1 MRVLVLH
8 HPYRRP
14 RFEQDFVDRLAEVPE
29 LDVAAADLEALA
41 AGRLASNAG
50 QATLGGYDALV
61 LFVAFSRLRAAEP
74 IDWRGFG
81 GLRLLLEHDAIQSYS
96 DLFDPTL
103 RAAWP
108 PVFRRHRFDRMVTS
122 GHRVRELLAA
132 DGVPADWLPKAFEPK
147 RFVDREG
154 ERSGVVTYGSAY
166 RCRAI
171 AERALAEAGLP
182 PTRLPMTPYPE
193 LGAALGRHL
202 ACLAISSDLETPLE
216 RRDELDRVPAREIA
230 MRPGLEPMAKLFEGA
245 GAGCCPVADAM
256 ADLAPLGFRDGE
268 NALLFQ
274 SHDELVERVRWGLEH
289 PEALRALGHAAARLA
304 HARHTW
310 AQRAIELRAL
320 VARALAG
327 RSAS

>member
-1 MRVLVLH
+1 MRALVLH
-8 HPYRRP
+8 HPYTRP
-14 RFEQDFVDRLAEVPE
+14 RFEQDFVDRVAELAEF
-29 LDVAAADLEALA
+29 DVAAADLEALA
-41 AGRLASNAG
+41 AGRLASAAG
-50 QATLGGYDALV
+50 PVAIGRYDAV
-61 LFVAFSRLRAAEP
+61 ILFVAFSRLRAAES
-74 IDWRGFG
+74 IDWHGFG

-103 RAAWP
+103 QGAWP

-122 GHRVRELLAA
+122 GNRVRELLTA
-132 DGVPADWLPKAFEPK
+132 DGIPADWLPKAFEPR

-154 ERSGVVTYGSAY
+154 ERSGVVAYGSHY

-171 AERALAEAGLP
+171 AERALAEAGLAV
-182 PTRLPMTPYPE
+182 TRLPMTPYLE

-202 ACLAISSDLETPLE
+202 ACLAISSDLEMPLE
-216 RRDELDRVPAREIA
+216 RRDDLDLVPARAVA

-268 NALLFQ
+268 NALLFR

-310 AQRAIELRAL
+310 AHRATELREL
-320 VARALAG
+320 VARALVE
-327 RSAS
+327 RSAT